1 MSVALADGGQ
11 PILPANLHAADI
23 NDEISRATEALYENL
38 NLLSEEP
45 LTENR
50 IVLAKNVN
58 DWFVYIVELTS
69 TLMVEAGSTITD
81 ISKQRDHAVRG
92 LRNAVR
98 EHRELVYAIA
108 NQDPNHPLVQ
118 EIMTLIRED
127 ERQNIDDQ
135 IGSAQGDA
143 YKRGY
148 NAGYDEAKAEL
159 VNIVAGNLELRLH
172 NIDII
177 VAQRAA
183 VLLATG
189 NLPAGWTGG
198 DLKKLRDVMEEV
210 FGYGS

>member
-1 MSVALADGGQ
+1 MSVAVADSGQ
-11 PILPANLHAADI
+11 PVLPPNLHAADI
-23 NDEISRATEALYENL
+23 NDEISRATEQLYANL

-50 IVLAKNVN
+50 IELAKNVN

-69 TLMVEAGSTITD
+69 SLMLEAGTTITD
-81 ISKQRDHAVRG
+81 MSKQRDRAVRG
-92 LRNAVR
+92 LKNAVR

-127 ERQNIDDQ
+127 ERQNIDDEV
-135 IGSAQGDA
+135 GSAQGDA

-159 VNIVAGNLELRLH
+159 VNIVASNLELRLP
-172 NIDII
+172 NVDII
-177 VAQRAA
+177 VAQRVA
-183 VLLATG
+183 VLFATG

-198 DLKKLRDVMEEV
+198 DLKKLRRELEEV